1 MRSIIFETK
10 IKKWAIRV
18 YERQYKTDKWIAG
31 DVVGEW
37 IGDSFIKYD
46 RTDKGGTV
54 AYDFPERLPK
64 YLKDKVKSVLNM
76 LQKAEERAG
85 KK

>member
-1 MRSIIFETK
+1 MRNIIFETK
-10 IKKWAIRV
+10 IKKWTIQV
-18 YERQYKTDKWIAG
+18 CESYKGETYAVG
-31 DVVGEW
+31 YVVGEW

-46 RTDKGGTV
+46 RTDRDGTV

-64 YLKDKVKSVLNM
+64 YLKQKVKSVLNM
-76 LQKAEERAG
+76 MQKAEEKAA

>member
-10 IKKWAIRV
+10 IKKWTIQVCEPPKGELYASG
-18 YERQYKTDKWIAG
+18 Y
-31 DVVGEW
+31 VVGEW
-37 IGDSFIKYD
+37 SGDSFIKYD
-46 RTDKGGTV
+46 RTDRNGVV

-64 YLKDKVKSVLNM
+64 YLKQKVRTILNA
-76 LQKAEERAG
+76 LQKAEEKAE

>member
-1 MRSIIFETK
+1 MRNIIFETR
-10 IKKWAIRV
+10 IKKWMIRV

-37 IGDSFIKYD
+37 FGDSFIKYD
-46 RTDKGGTV
+46 RTDINGIV

-64 YLKDKVKSVLNM
+64 YLKQKVKSVLNAI
-76 LQKAEERAG
+76 QKAEEKAA